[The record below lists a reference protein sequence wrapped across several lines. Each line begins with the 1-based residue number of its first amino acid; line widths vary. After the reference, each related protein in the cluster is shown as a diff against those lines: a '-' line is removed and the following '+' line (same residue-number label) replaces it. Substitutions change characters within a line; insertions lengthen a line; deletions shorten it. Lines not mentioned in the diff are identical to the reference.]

1 VKEMDENEEMEGS
14 LNLMDIDP
22 MNKQR
27 NIKNILSKRKLSRF
41 ELDEIFAQ

>member
-1 VKEMDENEEMEGS
+1 MEEET
-14 LNLMDIDP
+14 LDLMDIDP

-27 NIKNILSKRKLSRF
+27 NIKNILSKKKISKY